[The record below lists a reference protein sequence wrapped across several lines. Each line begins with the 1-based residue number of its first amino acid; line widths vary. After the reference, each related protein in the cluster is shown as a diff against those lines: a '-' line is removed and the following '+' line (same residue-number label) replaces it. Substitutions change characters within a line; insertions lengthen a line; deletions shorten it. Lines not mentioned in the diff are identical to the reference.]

1 MGAFLRILIIIASVF
16 LVGVGIVLYL
26 VYNSSPAQQEV
37 LEEKSFTENIEEM
50 EITVENS
57 RVEIRLSEDETARIV
72 MSGNNDDFTL
82 NTEAAGGLL
91 AIEVEDS
98 TPFFN
103 FDFNHSYTLQVYVP
117 ASGLDSL
124 SADSNNGTIEVGEIR
139 ADELMLEADNGRI
152 TLDAVD
158 SGRVEI
164 ETDNGQIELKD
175 MEADISVRSSNG
187 RILFSDIS
195 GKLEAKANN
204 GRIELEADTLDFP
217 VDFDTDN
224 GRIEIRTR
232 NEPANAR
239 IEARVDNGNIDVY
252 GRENEETVFGS
263 GEVLIRLSSNNGSIT
278 VE

>member
-195 GKLEAKANN
+195 GKLEA
-204 GRIELEADTLDFP
+204 
-217 VDFDTDN
+217 
-224 GRIEIRTR
+224 
-232 NEPANAR
+232 
-239 IEARVDNGNIDVY
+239 
-252 GRENEETVFGS
+252 
-263 GEVLIRLSSNNGSIT
+263 
-278 VE
+278 

>member
-158 SGRVEI
+158 SERVEI